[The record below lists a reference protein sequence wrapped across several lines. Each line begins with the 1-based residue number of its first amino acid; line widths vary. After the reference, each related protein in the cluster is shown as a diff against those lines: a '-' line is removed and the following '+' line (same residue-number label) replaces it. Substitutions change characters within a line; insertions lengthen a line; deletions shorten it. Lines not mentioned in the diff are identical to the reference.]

1 MPIHSVVSEFD
12 LLTSLWI
19 TLYNT
24 IPTKLGSYGM
34 LKSMFQARVQFIYAR
49 TEQQRTRSPNIKLL
63 KNHMTENMPSCSTYK
78 FQMMKIVWLGSCD
91 LIESIQFTPLF
102 LLLVSEYY
110 HGIHRKTSFVF
121 SSYKRNKKTKEKS
134 LHILSCKW
142 NPEKP
147 PIHYTLQDSSPMPT
161 KYMHRGHKM
170 DQYGSANKKTGKS
183 LLIQL
188 KLSQSFISL
197 IISTKGWCW
206 FFVC

>member
-24 IPTKLGSYGM
+24 IPTKLGSYDV
-34 LKSMFQARVQFIYAR
+34 LKRMFQARVQFIYAR

-63 KNHMTENMPSCSTYK
+63 KNHMTEKMPSCSTYK

-102 LLLVSEYY
+102 VLLVSEYY

-121 SSYKRNKKTKEKS
+121 SSYKRNKKRKRN
-134 LHILSCKW
+134 HCIYYPV
-142 NPEKP
+142 NAEKP
-147 PIHYTLQDSSPMPT
+147 PIHYTLQDSSLMPT

-170 DQYGSANKKTGKS
+170 DQYGSAKKKTGKI

-206 FFVC
+206 FFVY

>member
-24 IPTKLGSYGM
+24 IPTKLGSYGV

-49 TEQQRTRSPNIKLL
+49 TEQQRTRSPNIKLP
-63 KNHMTENMPSCSTYK
+63 KNHMTENIPSCSTYK
-78 FQMMKIVWLGSCD
+78 FQMMKTVWLGSCD

-121 SSYKRNKKTKEKS
+121 SSYKRNKKRKRNHCIYYPVNEIQRNILYTIPSKI
-134 LHILSCKW
+134 LHQCPQNTCIEDIKW
-142 NPEKP
+142 INMD
-147 PIHYTLQDSSPMPT
+147 LQKRRQAKFS
-161 KYMHRGHKM
+161 
-170 DQYGSANKKTGKS
+170 
-183 LLIQL
+183 
-188 KLSQSFISL
+188 
-197 IISTKGWCW
+197 
-206 FFVC
+206 